1 MTATEVLNYLEKEY
15 GECKPDAY
23 AMAEAVNQTR
33 EDMDYEDEWDLFH
46 LLVENTPIP
55 SLHTHSYGF
64 HTANGRGIIER
75 MQSYYYEFE
84 KDNGYAV

>member
-1 MTATEVLNYLEKEY
+1 MSDRKYITVLDFTLGEVFQYKIPKVFTGSIPWHYE
-15 GECKPDAY
+15 
-23 AMAEAVNQTR
+23 
-33 EDMDYEDEWDLFH
+33 DYEDF
-46 LLVENTPIP
+46 LVENTPIP